1 MRPKIIDAH
10 THPFSCPIEL
20 FLEEMELAGAQAC
33 VALFSIR
40 NPADVD
46 KPQVRQ
52 RIHARLP
59 KNLLPRE
66 DQIFEDMRDYIGSL
80 PSISNRDAA
89 SLGSRYRGLIIPF
102 GSVYVNGTETELE
115 RQLAEVDA
123 LNLKG
128 IKLLP
133 TLQLFNPSGSENFE
147 TICEWCE
154 KKGKIITFHTGCD
167 PGPFEIPEV
176 AEDANP
182 KYLIPALEKYKPTII
197 LGHFGAYSAY
207 HPGIWF
213 EEALSVAKEFENVYG
228 DTSAATG
235 FLVQKDIAMKIREQV
250 GFERILFGSDFPVV
264 WGCTI
269 KSEVDTIIA
278 AESLSQE
285 EKELVLFRNAKRIFG
300 VES

>member
-1 MRPKIIDAH
+1 MHPKIIDAH

-20 FLEEMELAGAQAC
+20 FLEEMKLAGAQAC

-46 KPQVRQ
+46 RPQVRQ

-59 KNLLPRE
+59 KELLPRE
-66 DQIFEDMRDYIGSL
+66 GQIFEDMRDYIGSL
-80 PSISNRDAA
+80 PAISNKDAA
-89 SLGSRYRGLIIPF
+89 SLGSRYRGMIIPF
-102 GSVYVNGTETELE
+102 GSVYVNGSEAEVE

-133 TLQLFNPSGSENFE
+133 TLQLFNPADSENFE
-147 TICEWCE
+147 RICEWCE
-154 KKGKIITFHTGCD
+154 KKRRIITIHTGCD

-182 KYLIPALEKYKPTII
+182 KYLTPALEKYKPTII

-213 EEALSVAKEFENVYG
+213 EEALRVAKEFGNVYG
-228 DTSAATG
+228 DTSAATA
-235 FLVQKDIAMKIREQV
+235 FLVKKASAARIREQI

-264 WGCTI
+264 GGCTI
-269 KSEVDTIIA
+269 KSEVDTILA
-278 AESLSQE
+278 SESLSQE
-285 EKELVLFRNAKRIFG
+285 EKELVLFRNAERIFRT
-300 VES
+300 